1 MVLSQDAFIPEDMGD
16 VWRHAWLS
24 QLWGVGT
31 TPGIQRIDAKEA
43 AKHPSRTGSPTA
55 KGMQPTVSVV
65 LKSINPAQT
74 KAPRSELTTNQW
86 AKGPLGEGILKRG
99 PSSNIRFLSGLR
111 CNHEVSALPRDCPSL
126 FSVSFFL
133 HSTRHYLIS
142 NICVRLTCDLLRIC
156 LPWLEC
162 KLQ

>member
-1 MVLSQDAFIPEDMGD
+1 MVLSQDAFIPEDTGD

-74 KAPRSELTTNQW
+74 KAPRSELTINQW
-86 AKGPLGEGILKRG
+86 AKGPLGEGILKWDHRPILG
-99 PSSNIRFLSGLR
+99 
-111 CNHEVSALPRDCPSL
+111 
-126 FSVSFFL
+126 FF
-133 HSTRHYLIS
+133 
-142 NICVRLTCDLLRIC
+142 
-156 LPWLEC
+156 
-162 KLQ
+162 QG